1 MVPEK
6 RERKKIVAFDP
17 HPPGEK
23 HQMMADRS
31 RKVKAKKE
39 NRDRMKKIRL
49 DEKNKKEG
57 AHEGAAGQGPSQEQE
72 DVGGHGAPEE
82 QGSVAHVDGAGHGAL

>member
-23 HQMMADRS
+23 HQMMAHRS

-39 NRDRMKKIRL
+39 NRDRMKKVRL
-49 DEKNKKEG
+49 DEKSKKVEQEG
-57 AHEGAAGQGPSQEQE
+57 GHEAAGGQEAPEEQGGVVHEA
-72 DVGGHGAPEE
+72 VGGHGAPEE
-82 QGSVAHVDGAGHGAL
+82 QGQED

>member
-6 RERKKIVAFDP
+6 RERKKTVSFDP

-23 HQMMADRS
+23 HQMMAHRS

-39 NRDRMKKIRL
+39 NRDRMKKVRL
-49 DEKNKKEG
+49 DEKNKVGQEVG
-57 AHEGAAGQGPSQEQE
+57 LEAAGGQGAAEEQGGVVHEA
-72 DVGGHGAPEE
+72 VGGHGAPEE
-82 QGSVAHVDGAGHGAL
+82 